1 MSFSLFLPPQP
12 TISMIEATLLLGVLV
27 AKIAVMM
34 KKIATLKTDT
44 FHAELLKKDSLSR
57 LSSDDW
63 TCDSSSED
71 DGPPSVS
78 VVDPFID
85 ACTEDL
91 LTELHDKE
99 KEDAPRQLPLPGEE
113 VVRR

>member
-1 MSFSLFLPPQP
+1 MSLSLFLPPQP

-71 DGPPSVS
+71 DGPPSKKKTHRGS
-78 VVDPFID
+78 YPCP
-85 ACTEDL
+85 AKKSCEDKW
-91 LTELHDKE
+91 T
-99 KEDAPRQLPLPGEE
+99 
-113 VVRR
+113 